1 MLWKNGMNKK
11 KIFKLINYIASSFG
25 SMFVFLTLLYL
36 YSTELFYS
44 SVTSLG
50 FWIFVS
56 GVIIT
61 TFILIITTDKVK
73 AQNTKE
79 IEEYYS
85 NVKEVLLNK
94 NKTNINNNLSNKKS
108 NIVKTD
114 KDTEDIL
121 QLMSLNMKEI
131 KEYYVLSKTMAKRSF
146 LLSVIMCIFGFGIIS
161 MSIIAVFIIDIS
173 IIQSI
178 VPVIGGAIVEVIAG
192 TSMVVYKKS
201 LEQLNRYYESLHN
214 NEMYLSLVNLVD
226 KLSNDRKDETYIN
239 IINNQL
245 EVLKKSP

>member
-1 MLWKNGMNKK
+1 MKKK
-11 KIFKLINYIASSFG
+11 KIYKIINNIACSFV
-25 SMFVFLTLLYL
+25 SVFIFFALLYL
-36 YSTELFYS
+36 YNSELFYS
-44 SVTSLG
+44 SIKNLE
-50 FWIFVS
+50 FWIFIL
-56 GVIIT
+56 VIIII
-61 TFILIITTDKVK
+61 TFILIITNEQDKTK
-73 AQNTKE
+73 AKNTNQE

-85 NVKEVLLNK
+85 NVKEVLLK
-94 NKTNINNNLSNKKS
+94 NSKTDINNNLSNEKS

-146 LLSVIMCIFGFGIIS
+146 FLSVIMCIFGFIIIS
-161 MSIIAVFIIDIS
+161 MSIIVIFIIDGS
-173 IIQSI
+173 IVQSI

-201 LEQLNRYYESLHN
+201 LEQLNQYYESLHN
-214 NEMYLSLVNLVD
+214 NERFLSLVNIVD
-226 KLSNDRKDETYIN
+226 KLSDDKKDDTYIN

-245 EVLKKSP
+245 EILKKTQ